1 MVTGQRIAVLALGGV
16 ALIAAPTTA
25 AERPRAISVGICLK
39 VADLEVAQAAG
50 YDYVELSASE
60 VNGLGDAEFQALV
73 ARVRASPV
81 PVRAANVFLPGTLK
95 VTGPQVDVS
104 RQAEHVERTVGRLS
118 ALGVETLV
126 FGSGKA
132 RQVPEGFS
140 REEAFSQLVAFG
152 RLAAEAASRKGIV
165 VVLEPLRR
173 QETNIINTA
182 REGLVLVDAVDRP
195 AFQIMVDFYHLTLEG
210 EDPAVL
216 VTAGRRVRHVHVAN
230 PDGRVFPRVET
241 EAAYGPFFAR
251 LREIGY
257 TGGVSVEAG
266 TKDLPVDARASA
278 VLLRNLLAR

>member
-1 MVTGQRIAVLALGGV
+1 MVTGRRIAAFALGGAALV
-16 ALIAAPTTA
+16 AVPAQA
-25 AERPRAISVGICLK
+25 AERPKAMSLGLCLK
-39 VADLEVAQAAG
+39 VADLELAQGAG

-60 VNGLGDAEFQALV
+60 VNALGDAEFQTLV
-73 ARVRASPV
+73 ARVKASPI

-95 VTGPQVDVS
+95 VTGPQLDVA
-104 RQAEHVERTVGRLS
+104 RQTEHVERTLGRLS

-132 RQVPEGFS
+132 REVPEGFS
-140 REEAFSQLVAFG
+140 REEAFAQLVAFG

-182 REGLVLVDAVDRP
+182 GEGLKLVDAVDRP

-216 VTAGRRVRHVHVAN
+216 VTAGRRLRHIHVAN

-241 EAAYGPFFAR
+241 EAAYAPFFAR

-266 TKDLPVDARASA
+266 TKDLPGDARA
-278 VLLRNLLAR
+278 